1 VQEWLATL
9 FLLGFWEVR
18 VTLAATAMGLAL
30 GLEVGGRVQAQI
42 KYFGV
47 AQPDS
52 NSIKMEG
59 VVQF

>member
-1 VQEWLATL
+1 ML

-18 VTLAATAMGLAL
+18 VTLAATAMGLGLEL
-30 GLEVGGRVQAQI
+30 GLEVGEAVQAQI
-42 KYFGV
+42 RYFGV

>member
-1 VQEWLATL
+1 ML

-18 VTLAATAMGLAL
+18 VTLAATAMGLGLGLEL
-30 GLEVGGRVQAQI
+30 GLEVGEVVQAQI
-42 KYFGV
+42 RYFGV